1 MFVDCIRRLSDLY
14 RFLIRPIIHQI
25 MHLKWPVV
33 KRLLNLGFWIVI
45 TLIFLYDRRYLIQ
58 KAGLGHF
65 MECTAVRLTL
75 IISLA
80 YLHLYYLI
88 PRYFSTK
95 RYFLYSCLLVL
106 SLGLYVSVQSLY
118 DIYLYGFV
126 IGAFYYRDF
135 WYSFP
140 FNFITTAWYLL
151 LTVAFKLSLDW
162 YEQRK
167 EVIKL
172 QEELSRAPAFVNT
185 KKDDEYLFLKSGT
198 KKLKTPI
205 ATVSY
210 IQGLKDYSV
219 IYTDDGK
226 IIVKGSLKT
235 VEELFPDKHFLR
247 IHKSYLVTN
256 SKIKQVESNKVVLIN
271 GEIIPVGRSYKH
283 LLNFL

>member
-1 MFVDCIRRLSDLY
+1 M
-14 RFLIRPIIHQI
+14 
-25 MHLKWPVV
+25 KWPAA
-33 KRLLNLGFWIVI
+33 KRLLNLGYWIVI
-45 TLIFLYDRRYLIQ
+45 TLIFLYDRSYLIQ
-58 KAGLGHF
+58 KVGLGHF
-65 MECTAVRLTL
+65 AACTAVRLFL

-88 PRYFSTK
+88 PRFFLAKKYVTYFS
-95 RYFLYSCLLVL
+95 LLVL
-106 SLGLYVSVQSLY
+106 SLSVYVSLQSAY

-126 IGAFYYRDF
+126 IGALYYRDF
-135 WYSFP
+135 WYNVP

-167 EVIKL
+167 ELIKL
-172 QEELSRAPAFVNT
+172 QEEISRLPAYVNT
-185 KKDDEYLFLKSGT
+185 RKNDEFLFLKSGT
-198 KKLKTPI
+198 KKMKTPI

-210 IQGLKDYSV
+210 IQGLKDYSI
-219 IYTDDGK
+219 IYTEDGK

-235 VEELFPDKHFLR
+235 VEELFPEKHFLR

>member
-1 MFVDCIRRLSDLY
+1 M
-14 RFLIRPIIHQI
+14 
-25 MHLKWPVV
+25 KWLTV
-33 KRLLNLGFWIVI
+33 KRLLNLGFWVVV

-58 KAGLGHF
+58 KIGLGHF
-65 MECTAVRLTL
+65 TECIAVRLSL

-80 YLHLYYLI
+80 YLNLYYFI
-88 PRYFSTK
+88 PRYFSAK
-95 RYFLYSCLLVL
+95 RYYTYFTLLIL
-106 SLGLYVSVQSLY
+106 SLGIYVSLQSLY

-140 FNFITTAWYLL
+140 FNFIITAWYLV
-151 LTVAFKLSLDW
+151 LTVAFKLSIDW

-167 EVIKL
+167 EVLKL
-172 QEELSRAPAFVNT
+172 QEELSRQPAFVNT
-185 KKDDEYLFLKSGT
+185 QKNDEYLFLKSGT
-198 KKLKTPI
+198 KKMKTPI
-205 ATVSY
+205 AAVSH

-219 IYTDDGK
+219 IYTDEGK

-235 VEELFPDKHFLR
+235 VEELFPEKHFLR

-256 SKIKQVESNKVVLIN
+256 SKIKQVESNKVILIN
-271 GEIIPVGRSYKH
+271 DTIIPIGRSYKH

>member
-1 MFVDCIRRLSDLY
+1 M
-14 RFLIRPIIHQI
+14 
-25 MHLKWPVV
+25 KWPLL
-33 KRLLNLGFWIVI
+33 KRLLYLGFWIII

-58 KAGLGHF
+58 KIGLGHF
-65 MECTAVRLTL
+65 AECTVVRLTL

-88 PRYFSTK
+88 PRYFSNK
-95 RYFLYSCLLVL
+95 RYISYFTLLIL
-106 SLGLYVSVQSLY
+106 SLGMYVSLQSLY

-126 IGAFYYRDF
+126 IGAVSYRNF

-151 LTVAFKLSLDW
+151 LTVAFKLSIDW

-167 EVIKL
+167 EVLKL
-172 QEELSRAPAFVNT
+172 QDELSRVPAFVNT
-185 KKDDEYLFLKSGT
+185 EKDGEYLFLKSGT

-205 ATVSY
+205 ASVSY

-219 IYTDDGK
+219 IYTDDSK
-226 IIVKGSLKT
+226 IIVKGTLKA
-235 VEELFPDKHFLR
+235 VEELFPEKHFLR

-256 SKIKQVESNKVVLIN
+256 SKIKQLESNKVTLMN
-271 GEIIPVGRSYKH
+271 GAVIPVGRSYKH

>member
-1 MFVDCIRRLSDLY
+1 M
-14 RFLIRPIIHQI
+14 
-25 MHLKWPVV
+25 KWSLQ
-33 KRLLNLGFWIVI
+33 KRLLNLAYWLII
-45 TLIFLYDRRYLIQ
+45 TLIFLYDRTYLIR

-65 MECTAVRLTL
+65 AECTAVRLFL

-80 YLHLYYLI
+80 WLHLYYLI
-88 PRYFSTK
+88 PRYFLAK
-95 RYFLYSCLLVL
+95 KYLAYFTLLIVSL
-106 SLGLYVSVQSLY
+106 SLYVSLQSLY

-126 IGAFYYRDF
+126 IGALSYRDF
-135 WYSFP
+135 WHNIP

-167 EVIKL
+167 ELIKL
-172 QEELSRAPAFVNT
+172 QRELSNVPAFVNT
-185 KKDDEYLFLKSGT
+185 QKDDEYLFLKSGT

-205 ATVSY
+205 AAVCY

-219 IYTDDGK
+219 IYTDEGK

-235 VEELFPDKHFLR
+235 VEELFPQRHFLR

-271 GEIIPVGRSYKH
+271 GESIPVGRSYKH
-283 LLNFL
+283 LLNFF

>member
-1 MFVDCIRRLSDLY
+1 M
-14 RFLIRPIIHQI
+14 Q
-25 MHLKWPVV
+25 LKWPGV
-33 KRLLNLGFWIVI
+33 KRLLYLAFWIVV

-65 MECTAVRLTL
+65 AECTAVRLFL

-80 YLHLYYLI
+80 YVHLYYLI
-88 PRYFSTK
+88 PRYFSERK
-95 RYFLYSCLLVL
+95 YFSYFGLLIL
-106 SLGLYVSVQSLY
+106 SLGVYVSIQSLY

-126 IGAFYYRDF
+126 IGAVSYRDF

-167 EVIKL
+167 EVLKL
-172 QEELSRAPAFVNT
+172 QEELSRVPAFVNT
-185 KKDDEYLFLKSGT
+185 QKDDEYLFLKSGT

-210 IQGLKDYSV
+210 IQGLKDYSI
-219 IYTDDGK
+219 IYTNDGK

-235 VEELFPDKHFLR
+235 VEELFPEKHFLR

-256 SKIKQVESNKVVLIN
+256 SKIKQVESNKVVLVN

-283 LLNFL
+283 LLNLL

>member
-1 MFVDCIRRLSDLY
+1 MTGVTLSKKRDLVILWNVLQSGLHSLFHWRICTCIILFRA
-14 RFLIRPIIHQI
+14 
-25 MHLKWPVV
+25 
-33 KRLLNLGFWIVI
+33 
-45 TLIFLYDRRYLIQ
+45 T
-58 KAGLGHF
+58 
-65 MECTAVRLTL
+65 
-75 IISLA
+75 
-80 YLHLYYLI
+80 
-88 PRYFSTK
+88 FSTK
-95 RYFLYSCLLVL
+95 RYFLYSCLLIL
-106 SLGLYVSVQSLY
+106 SLGLYVSVQNLY

-172 QEELSRAPAFVNT
+172 QEELKRAPAFVNT
-185 KKDDEYLFLKSGT
+185 RKDDEYLFLKSGT

>member
-1 MFVDCIRRLSDLY
+1 
-14 RFLIRPIIHQI
+14 
-25 MHLKWPVV
+25 MHLKWPLV
-33 KRLLNLGFWIVI
+33 KRLLNLLFWVII
-45 TLIFLYDRRYLIQ
+45 TLLFLYDRRYLIQ

-65 MECTAVRLTL
+65 AECTAVRLFL

-88 PRYFSTK
+88 PRFFSAK
-95 RYFLYSCLLVL
+95 RYVMYFALLVL
-106 SLGLYVSVQSLY
+106 SLGVYVSLQSLY

-126 IGAFYYRDF
+126 IGAMSYRDF

-151 LTVAFKLSLDW
+151 LTVAFKLSIDW

-172 QEELSRAPAFVNT
+172 QEELSRMPAFVNT
-185 KKDDEYLFLKSGT
+185 QKDGGYLFLKSGT

-205 ATVSY
+205 ASVSY
-210 IQGLKDYSV
+210 IQGLKDYSI
-219 IYTDDGK
+219 IYTDAEK
-226 IIVKGSLKT
+226 IIVKGSLKSM
-235 VEELFPDKHFLR
+235 EELFPEKHFLR

-256 SKIKQVESNKVVLIN
+256 SKIKQVESNKVVLVN
-271 GEIIPVGRSYKH
+271 GTIIPVGRSYKH
-283 LLNFL
+283 LLNCL

>member
-1 MFVDCIRRLSDLY
+1 
-14 RFLIRPIIHQI
+14 
-25 MHLKWPVV
+25 MHLKWPVI
-33 KRLLNLGFWIVI
+33 KRLLNLGFWIVV

-58 KAGLGHF
+58 KISLGHF
-65 MECTAVRLTL
+65 AECIIVRLGL

-95 RYFLYSCLLVL
+95 RYFLYSCLLLL
-106 SLGLYVSVQSLY
+106 SLGVYVSVQSLY

-167 EVIKL
+167 ELIKL
-172 QEELSRAPAFVNT
+172 QEELSRVPAFVNT

-226 IIVKGSLKT
+226 IIVKGSLKS
-235 VEELFPDKHFLR
+235 VEELFPEKHFLR

>member
-1 MFVDCIRRLSDLY
+1 
-14 RFLIRPIIHQI
+14 
-25 MHLKWPVV
+25 MHIEWKAK
-33 KRLLNLGFWIVI
+33 KRLLTLGFWIVV
-45 TLIFLYDRRYLIQ
+45 TVIFLFERRYLIQ
-58 KAGLGHF
+58 KIGLGHF
-65 MECTAVRLTL
+65 AECMTIRLFL

-88 PRYFSTK
+88 PRYFSNK
-95 RYFLYSCLLVL
+95 KYFFYSCLLVL
-106 SLGLYVSVQSLY
+106 SLGVYVSIQSLY

-126 IGAFYYRDF
+126 IGSISHRNF

-140 FNFITTAWYLL
+140 YNFLTTAWYLA

-172 QEELSRAPAFVNT
+172 QEELSRVPAFVNIQ
-185 KKDDEYLFLKSGT
+185 KHNEYLFLKSGT

-219 IYTDDGK
+219 IYTDEGK

-235 VEELFPDKHFLR
+235 VEELFPENHFLR

-256 SKIKQVESNKVVLIN
+256 NKIKQVESNKVVLNN
-271 GEIIPVGRSYKH
+271 GAVIPVGRSYKH

>member
-1 MFVDCIRRLSDLY
+1 
-14 RFLIRPIIHQI
+14 
-25 MHLKWPVV
+25 MHMKWPAL
-33 KRLLNLGFWIVI
+33 KRLLTLGFWIVV
-45 TLIFLYDRRYLIQ
+45 TVIFLYDRRYLIQ

-65 MECTAVRLTL
+65 AECMLFRLFL

-88 PRYFSTK
+88 PRYFSVK
-95 RYFLYSCLLVL
+95 RYFSYFALLLL
-106 SLGLYVSVQSLY
+106 SLGVYVSLQSLY

-126 IGAFYYRDF
+126 IGSVSHRSF

-140 FNFITTAWYLL
+140 YNFLTTSWYLV
-151 LTVAFKLSLDW
+151 LTVSFKLSLDW
-162 YEQRK
+162 YEQRQ
-167 EVIKL
+167 EVVKL
-172 QEELSRAPAFVNT
+172 QEELSRVPAFVNT
-185 KKDDEYLFLKSGT
+185 QKDGEYLFLKSGT

-235 VEELFPDKHFLR
+235 VEELFPEKHFLR

-256 SKIKQVESNKVVLIN
+256 SKIKQVESNKVVLNN
-271 GEIIPVGRSYKH
+271 GITIPVGRSYKH
-283 LLNFL
+283 LLNLL

>member
-1 MFVDCIRRLSDLY
+1 M
-14 RFLIRPIIHQI
+14 
-25 MHLKWPVV
+25 KWLAV
-33 KRLLNLGFWIVI
+33 KRLLTLGFWIVI
-45 TLIFLYDRRYLIQ
+45 TLIFLYDRSYLIQ
-58 KAGLGHF
+58 KVGLGHF
-65 MECTAVRLTL
+65 FVCTAVRLTL

-88 PRYFSTK
+88 PRYFSNRLYLT
-95 RYFLYSCLLVL
+95 YFTLLIL
-106 SLGLYVSVQSLY
+106 SLCAYVSLQSLY

-126 IGAFYYRDF
+126 IGAVDYRGFWHNFFFDF
-135 WYSFP
+135 F
-140 FNFITTAWYLL
+140 TTGWYLL

-172 QEELSRAPAFVNT
+172 QEELSRVPAFVQT
-185 KKDDEYLFLKSGT
+185 QKDGEYLFLKSGT

-205 ATVSY
+205 STVSY

-219 IYTDDGK
+219 IYTEEGK

-235 VEELFPDKHFLR
+235 VEELFPEKHFLR

-256 SKIKQVESNKVVLIN
+256 SKIKQVESNKVVLNN
-271 GEIIPVGRSYKH
+271 GVIVPVGRSYKH
-283 LLNFL
+283 LLNLL

>member
-1 MFVDCIRRLSDLY
+1 V
-14 RFLIRPIIHQI
+14 
-25 MHLKWPVV
+25 
-33 KRLLNLGFWIVI
+33 
-45 TLIFLYDRRYLIQ
+45 
-58 KAGLGHF
+58 GL
-65 MECTAVRLTL
+65 
-75 IISLA
+75 
-80 YLHLYYLI
+80 
-88 PRYFSTK
+88 
-95 RYFLYSCLLVL
+95 
-106 SLGLYVSVQSLY
+106 QSLY

-126 IGAFYYRDF
+126 IGDISHRSF

-140 FNFITTAWYLL
+140 YGFFTTTWYVL

-172 QEELSRAPAFVNT
+172 QEELSRVPAFVNT
-185 KKDDEYLFLKSGT
+185 QKDGEYLFLKSGT

-219 IYTDDGK
+219 IYTDEGK

-235 VEELFPDKHFLR
+235 VEELFPEKHFLR

-256 SKIKQVESNKVVLIN
+256 SKIKQVESHSVVLSN
-271 GEIIPVGRSYKH
+271 GAVVPVGRSYKH

>member
-1 MFVDCIRRLSDLY
+1 MR
-14 RFLIRPIIHQI
+14 
-25 MHLKWPVV
+25 LKWPVV
-33 KRLLNLGFWIVI
+33 KLFLTLGFWVVV
-45 TLIFLYDRRYLIQ
+45 TTIFLFERRYLIQ
-58 KAGLGHF
+58 KIGLGHF
-65 MECTAVRLTL
+65 AECIAVRLTL

-88 PRYFSTK
+88 PRYFSAK
-95 RYFLYSCLLVL
+95 RYFSYFALLIL
-106 SLGLYVSVQSLY
+106 SLALYVSLQSLY

-126 IGAFYYRDF
+126 IGSISHRDF

-140 FNFITTAWYLL
+140 YNFLTTAWYLL

-172 QEELSRAPAFVNT
+172 QEELSRVPAFVNT
-185 KKDDEYLFLKSGT
+185 QKDGEYLFLKSGT
-198 KKLKTPI
+198 KRMKTPI

-210 IQGLKDYSV
+210 IQGLKDYSI
-219 IYTDDGK
+219 IYTDEGK

-235 VEELFPDKHFLR
+235 VEELFPEKHFLR

-256 SKIKQVESNKVVLIN
+256 SKIKQVESNKVVLNN
-271 GEIIPVGRSYKH
+271 GTVIPVGRSYKH

>member
-1 MFVDCIRRLSDLY
+1 M
-14 RFLIRPIIHQI
+14 
-25 MHLKWPVV
+25 KWSLQ
-33 KRLLNLGFWIVI
+33 KRLLNLAYWLII
-45 TLIFLYDRRYLIQ
+45 TLIFLYDRSYLIR

-65 MECTAVRLTL
+65 AECTAVRLFL

-80 YLHLYYLI
+80 WLHLYYLI
-88 PRYFSTK
+88 PHYFPAK
-95 RYFLYSCLLVL
+95 KYLAYFTLLIVSL
-106 SLGLYVSVQSLY
+106 SLYVSLQSLY

-126 IGAFYYRDF
+126 IGALSYRDF
-135 WYSFP
+135 WHNIP

-167 EVIKL
+167 ELIKL
-172 QEELSRAPAFVNT
+172 QQELSKAPAFVNT

-205 ATVSY
+205 AAVCY

-219 IYTDDGK
+219 IYTDEGK

-235 VEELFPDKHFLR
+235 VEELFPQRHFLR

-271 GEIIPVGRSYKH
+271 GENIPVGRSYKH
-283 LLNFL
+283 LLNFF

>member
-1 MFVDCIRRLSDLY
+1 MA
-14 RFLIRPIIHQI
+14 QI
-25 MHLKWPVV
+25 KWTVT
-33 KRLLNLGFWIVI
+33 KRLLYLGFWVVI
-45 TLIFLYDRRYLIQ
+45 TVIFLYDRSYLIQ
-58 KAGLGHF
+58 KIGLGHF
-65 MECTAVRLTL
+65 AECMAVRLFL

-88 PRYFSTK
+88 PRYFSNK
-95 RYFLYSCLLVL
+95 RYFLYGCLLVL
-106 SLGLYVSVQSLY
+106 SLGVYVSIQSLY

-126 IGAFYYRDF
+126 IGSISHRNF

-140 FNFITTAWYLL
+140 YNFLTTAWYLA

-172 QEELSRAPAFVNT
+172 QEELSRVPAFVNIQ
-185 KKDDEYLFLKSGT
+185 KHNEYLFLKSGT

-219 IYTDDGK
+219 IYTDEGK

-235 VEELFPDKHFLR
+235 VEELFPENHFLR

-256 SKIKQVESNKVVLIN
+256 NKIKQVESNKVVLNN
-271 GEIIPVGRSYKH
+271 GAVIPVGRSYKH

>member
-1 MFVDCIRRLSDLY
+1 M
-14 RFLIRPIIHQI
+14 
-25 MHLKWPVV
+25 KWKAE
-33 KRLLNLGFWIVI
+33 KRLLTLGFWIVV
-45 TLIFLYDRRYLIQ
+45 TTVFLIDRRYLIQ
-58 KAGLGHF
+58 KIGLGHF
-65 MECTAVRLTL
+65 AECIIVRLTL

-88 PRYFSTK
+88 PRFFPAKHYLTYFT
-95 RYFLYSCLLVL
+95 LLL
-106 SLGLYVSVQSLY
+106 FSLGIYVSLQSLY

-126 IGAFYYRDF
+126 IGAFYYRNF

-140 FNFITTAWYLL
+140 FNFLTTAWYLL

-167 EVIKL
+167 QVIKL
-172 QEELSRAPAFVNT
+172 QEELTRVPAFVNT
-185 KKDDEYLFLKSGT
+185 QKDDEFLFLKSGT

-205 ATVSY
+205 ATVCY

-219 IYTDDGK
+219 IYTDEGK

-235 VEELFPDKHFLR
+235 VEELFPEKHFLR

-271 GEIIPVGRSYKH
+271 GEIIPIGRSYKH
-283 LLNFL
+283 LLNLL